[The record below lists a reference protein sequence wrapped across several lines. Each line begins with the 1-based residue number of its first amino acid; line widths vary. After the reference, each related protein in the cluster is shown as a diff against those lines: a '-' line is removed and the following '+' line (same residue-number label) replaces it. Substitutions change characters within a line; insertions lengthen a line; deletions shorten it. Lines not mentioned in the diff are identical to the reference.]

1 MEKLFKKNISYP
13 KTTNKNF
20 QSKIYKKREFY
31 SHKIPEREQLNTYE
45 EIKEYRDKI
54 CGKNIVPHEYQ
65 TFLSKYINPDT
76 PYRGILI
83 FHGVGSGKTCGSI
96 KIAEN
101 FKPLVEKYGTK
112 IHVLVPGSLVKENW
126 KNEIIKCTGNTYL
139 KVKNKNDFQ
148 SKNEIKQNI
157 KEAHNIIT
165 KYYKFISYKSFH
177 KKVLGEKIR
186 EKVTVGNKVIK
197 KFRKT
202 KDGDYERDVS
212 VDRIDSLNNSLI
224 IIDEAHHLTDN
235 DIGDALLKVI
245 HNSVNLKIVL
255 LTATPMK
262 NLADDIIYLINF
274 IRPKNDKISRD
285 KVFTSDKGHKMKFKE
300 GGIKYLKDM
309 TRGYVSYVRG
319 ADPLTFAEKVD
330 KGEVP
335 PGLLFTKLVRCPM
348 LDFQLNVYNQVL
360 KSIDDALDKRTTS
373 VSNFVFPGI
382 ENDKLVGLYGTDG
395 INTIR
400 NQLKSYN
407 VQINENIKKNILNT
421 KNDNM
426 DYIYL
431 DNEKTI
437 TGKFLE
443 LDNLKHFSIKFN
455 TILKNLNKLIN
466 DRKGTAF
473 IYSNYVKVGIEIFEQ
488 ILLQNGCLEF
498 NEDQNNYN
506 IQQNTKCYYCGK
518 EFNKHPIPDHEFYPI
533 TFISIT
539 GASEDN
545 IYAQHEDKMRIINT
559 FNNINNKDGKYIK
572 YILGSQVM
580 SESITL
586 ENIKEVHIVDAH
598 YHLGRVDQVI
608 GRAIRYCKHY
618 AITNEKN
625 PYPKVN
631 VYRYVVSIKDGL
643 STEEILYKKAEQK
656 YKLIKKVEH
665 ILKTNAVDCPLFRNI
680 NIFPEEIEQYK
691 DCGTVDKP
699 CPEKCNFT
707 SCNYQCEDNT
717 LNELYYDKKKNIY
730 KDIKQEN
737 LDVSTFSNK
746 LARDE
751 IDYIKT
757 IIKKIYKIKNYY
769 LLSDIIDNVYNLYDP
784 KKRKIYDKNFT
795 YYALTELM
803 PQNENDFNNF
813 NDIVYNKFN
822 EPGYIIQRNK
832 YYIFQS
838 FNDYENTSMYNRD
851 NYNINLVN
859 KLSLYTYIK
868 NTNMYNKVE
877 NKTDKKVK
885 IQKYDF
891 DSVMSYY
898 DKRKSFNYIGII
910 DKDKKNNEVFKI
922 KKIYTGQS
930 TKKRGIGITTLT
942 GATCHNAF
950 DKNEL
955 LDIIKLIN
963 TEIKKLKLNTKI
975 NNNIKNKNKM
985 CDYIKEKLLFLE
997 INANNNTTYV
1007 MIPANHPTY
1016 KFPLNKN
1023 K

>member
-65 TFLSKYINPDT
+65 TFLSKYINPNT

-126 KNEIIKCTGNTYL
+126 KNEIVKCTGNTYL
-139 KVKNKNDFQ
+139 KVKNKNEFQ

-212 VDRIDSLNNSLI
+212 VDRIEYLNNSLI

-285 KVFTSDKGHKMKFKE
+285 KVFTSEKGHKMKFKE

-348 LDFQLNVYNQVL
+348 LDFQLNVYNQAL

-395 INTIR
+395 INTIK

-407 VQINENIKKNILNT
+407 IQINENIKKNILNT

-545 IYAQHEDKMRIINT
+545 IYAQHEDKMRIINI

-680 NIFPEEIEQYK
+680 NIFPEEVEQYK
-691 DCGTVDKP
+691 DCGTADKP

-813 NDIVYNKFN
+813 NDIIYNKFN

-838 FNDYENTSMYNRD
+838 FNDYENTSMYDRD

-877 NKTDKKVK
+877 NKTEKKVK
-885 IQKYDF
+885 FQKYDF

-1016 KFPLNKN
+1016 KFPLNK
-1023 K
+1023 KK